1 MALTQKLGSQNGA
14 IVDSK
19 TNQMLSTRTGTLHV
33 TALDNPEY
41 FDLVLAAQENGDGV
55 EDLLALTETPMGF
68 VALDV
73 QGAFATFEQ
82 YVDGMEL
89 TVDTGSAGST
99 LIWRINGMHVHTPR
113 DTSKDQSCDVYDL
126 IEVKDA
132 GLFRV
137 KCCQGD
143 DFCSYYFSE
152 EGSRRILQSHSRRLG
167 KAKDR

>member
-14 IVDSK
+14 IIDSK
-19 TNQMLSTRTGTLHV
+19 TNEMLSTRTGTLHV
-33 TALDNPEY
+33 TALENPEY
-41 FDLVLAAQENGDGV
+41 FDRVLAGQENGDGE
-55 EDLLALTETPMGF
+55 EDLVALTETPMGT
-68 VALDV
+68 VDLDM

-99 LIWRINGMHVHTPR
+99 FIWRINGMHVYTPGG
-113 DTSKDQSCDVYDL
+113 TFEDQPCDVYDE

-132 GLFRV
+132 GLY
-137 KCCQGD
+137 KLQCCPTD

-152 EGSRRILQSHSRRLG
+152 EGTRRILQSHSRRLN
-167 KAKDR
+167 KYRS